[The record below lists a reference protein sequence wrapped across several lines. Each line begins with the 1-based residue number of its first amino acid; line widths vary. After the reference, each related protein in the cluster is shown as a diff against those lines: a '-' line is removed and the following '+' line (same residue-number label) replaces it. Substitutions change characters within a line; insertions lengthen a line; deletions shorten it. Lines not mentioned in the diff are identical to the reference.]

1 MDILRFMK
9 IKENQRK
16 KASDT
21 IRMMDFAEWCRAKDL
36 IDISENGEIVWK
48 EDEVGQKVKSHTSNK
63 IYGPRDGRDDLSS
76 DFPDHIKCL
85 GNSKSSIWPF
95 KLKGGKGS
103 GKPIAPVGK

>member
-1 MDILRFMK
+1 MDIMKFMK

-21 IRMMDFAEWCRAKDL
+21 IRMMDFTEWCESNDL
-36 IDISENGEIVWK
+36 VTISENGDITWK
-48 EDEVGQKVKSHTSNK
+48 EEKLKSHTSNK
-63 IYGPRDGRDDLSS
+63 IDGPRDGRDDLSD
-76 DFPDHIKCL
+76 DFPDHIKSL

-103 GKPIAPVGK
+103 GKAIAQVGK